1 MPKKAKALV
10 LGLFLT
16 LIGIACVAL
25 LQSTSKAEED
35 DDWLWG
41 GPYPPISGNGW
52 AIDEDGIMTVVSD
65 AGWQDYLANGPGD
78 WYWEYEDY
86 IVNERVQKLVI
97 GKKVT
102 TLSIYDPKRW
112 NRDTLMDAD
121 YQIISSAGIYEPYI
135 AMSLQDPK
143 CMPPKIEVEDGNR
156 VFTVEHGLLI
166 NKVKKS
172 VVLSEINVKD
182 VVIPDGIREIEAWAF
197 YYRNLKS
204 IVFPNSLKMIGAA
217 AFANCNNLTEVEL
230 PNSLT
235 RMDTCAFM
243 GCYSLNKVAISSS
256 LKSIEPL
263 AFRSCPLENI
273 TIPEGVQTIGLKA
286 FEYCD
291 ELVQVTLPET
301 LTMIGNF
308 AFSACAKLKDIHL
321 PSHLSDIG
329 YRAFEDCKSWK
340 FIQLPNS
347 LTIVGEYAFIG
358 CKPILLQLPPKL
370 TVKAVP
376 LEQRGGEDWNEE
388 ETTPRLLGI
397 DTVETLIVS
406 GSRYSLGEY
415 LVISANLVVF
425 LQNPPAD
432 WKKITSEISSNKI
445 YFMNQNAASWSA
457 LDQSVWG
464 DVQLIRI
471 SQERLDQIV
480 KEADNAAAN
489 SSLPQ
494 ETQTPISETPA
505 PDFDGSGWSL
515 YHTGALEIRSNDG
528 WLNWLRQNE
537 HANPSSLIIG
547 KNVTDLTFYDMAE
560 PVPIKGFYEAGDIIG
575 YAEDGTAIYPYATS
589 SLLNPTK
596 IALDEENQS
605 FLYLDGMLI
614 DKNKNEVI
622 LSDSTLPLQVEVPE
636 GIRSIGIAA
645 FKKRHIASILLPS
658 SLEQIGDSAFENC
671 SLTSIQIPNSVTSI
685 GKDAFQSCKQL
696 RSVTLS
702 EGLQTIEEGTFL
714 QSGITQ
720 IVLPSGVQEI
730 GNDAFALCPNLSY
743 VQLSTSLQ
751 KIGASTFKQCDKL
764 SYVWFSYKIESI
776 GPDAFNGC
784 NSLKEIILPDSLT
797 VIGTNVFSGC
807 QLSTLRIPP
816 ELGIYEYNLDNNE
829 FSIEPL
835 SLTTQNLGLESVGTI
850 IFSGNHYNLGE
861 PAFYRAENVYFQT
874 SLPENNGEFLPEGN
888 TGNIFCSDKAK
899 ENWGVNEIAE
909 WIRKKV
915 KFVPASQIDDRVTK
929 LVNATPEPTS
939 TPEPTVL
946 SQTPYRG
953 TNQVKTPYPTATPQP
968 TYAGFH
974 VVNTPR
980 PTVTPQPSTSPVPAG
995 ERENQPTDPIII
1007 LMIVFIVLV
1016 IAAVVLLYLK
1026 PWAKKKKRRK
1036 KRRPVPQ
1043 LPAATP
1049 KPIVPPE
1056 TEHEEKPE

>member
-1 MPKKAKALV
+1 MQKKAKALV
-10 LGLFLT
+10 LGLFLA

-25 LQSTSKAEED
+25 LQATSKAEED

-86 IVNERVQKLVI
+86 TVNERVQKLVI

-121 YQIISSAGIYEPYI
+121 YQIISSAGIYKPYI

-172 VVLSEINVKD
+172 VVLSEIDVKD
-182 VVIPDGIREIEAWAF
+182 VVIPNGIREIEAWAF

-204 IVFPNSLKMIGAA
+204 IVFPKSLKMIGAA

-243 GCYSLNKVAISSS
+243 GCYSLNKVAISSG

-376 LEQRGGEDWNEE
+376 QEQRGGEDWNEE

-415 LVISANLVVF
+415 LVKSANLVVF

-432 WKKITSEISSNKI
+432 WKKITPEISSNKI
-445 YFMNQNAASWSA
+445 YFMDQNAASWSA

-464 DVQLIRI
+464 DVQLVRI

-480 KEADNAAAN
+480 TDADNAAAS

-494 ETQTPISETPA
+494 ETQAPISETPA

-537 HANPSSLIIG
+537 HVNPSALIIG
-547 KNVTDLTFYDMAE
+547 KNVTDLTFYDMSE
-560 PVPIKGFYEAGDIIG
+560 PVPIEGFYEAGDIIG
-575 YAEDGTAIYPYATS
+575 YAEDGTATYPYATS

-596 IALDEENQS
+596 IALDEDNQS

-614 DKNKNEVI
+614 DRNKNEVI
-622 LSDSTLPLQVEVPE
+622 LSDSTLPLSVVVPDW
-636 GIRSIGIAA
+636 IRSIGVAA
-645 FKKRHIASILLPS
+645 FKNRHITSILLPS

-671 SLTSIQIPNSVTSI
+671 RLRSMQIPNSVTSI
-685 GKDAFQSCKQL
+685 GKFAFQSCKQL
-696 RSVTLS
+696 RAVTLPK
-702 EGLQTIEEGTFL
+702 GLQTIEEGTFL

-751 KIGASTFKQCDKL
+751 KIGVSAFKQCEKL
-764 SYVWFSYKIESI
+764 RYVWFSDQIESI

-784 NSLKEIILPDSLT
+784 KSLEEVIFPDSLT
-797 VIGTNVFSGC
+797 IIGTNVFSGC
-807 QLSTLRIPP
+807 KLSTLRIPP
-816 ELGIYEYNLDNNE
+816 ELHIYEFDFDSNTFRME
-829 FSIEPL
+829 AS
-835 SLTTQNLGLESVGTI
+835 STTQNLGLDSVETI
-850 IFSGNHYNLGE
+850 IFSGSNYDLGE
-861 PAFYRAENVYFQT
+861 PAFYRAMNVSFQ
-874 SLPENNGEFLPEGN
+874 SFLPKNVNALLPENT
-888 TGNIFCSDKAK
+888 TGNIECSDKAK
-899 ENWGVNEIAE
+899 QQWVVSEIPE

-915 KFVPASQIDDRVTK
+915 KFVPTSQMDDWVK
-929 LVNATPEPTS
+929 SLVNATPKPAN
-939 TPEPTVL
+939 TPEPTD
-946 SQTPYRG
+946 TPQP
-953 TNQVKTPYPTATPQP
+953 TKTPKATYIPKPTYTPKP

-980 PTVTPQPSTSPVPAG
+980 PKQTPQPTITPKITAANK
-995 ERENQPTDPIII
+995 NQSADPIII
-1007 LMIVFIVLV
+1007 LMIVFIVFV

-1036 KRRPVPQ
+1036 KRKPVPQ
-1043 LPAATP
+1043 LPAATL
-1049 KPIVPPE
+1049 KPIDSPQP
-1056 TEHEEKPE
+1056 EHEGKPE